1 MSLVAGLYKQCRG
14 NGQRLTQAEL
24 TTLAGLH
31 GVSED
36 KKKNEKEELKKKAK
50 QEKEEAKE
58 RARREL
64 EEQRNNKT
72 KRIPFNFEKVVVV
85 NLV

>member
-14 NGQRLTQAEL
+14 HRLSQAEL

-36 KKKNEKEELKKKAK
+36 KKKSEKEELKKKAK

-64 EEQRNNKT
+64 EEQRSNKT
-72 KRIPFNFEKVVVV
+72 KRVPFNFEKVVVI